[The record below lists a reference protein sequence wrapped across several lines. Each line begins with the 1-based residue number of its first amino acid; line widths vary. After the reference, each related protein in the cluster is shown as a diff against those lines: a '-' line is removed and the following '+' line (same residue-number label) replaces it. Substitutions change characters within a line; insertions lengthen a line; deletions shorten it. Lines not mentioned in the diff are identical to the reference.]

1 MVFFSFPECGE
12 IWERQVETEETRES
26 EAERRGFWKSPG
38 VFRSGDSLF
47 RDVEQCSLFTEKNR
61 QMGGSLGCTGGP
73 EYWER
78 RLSKEGDS

>member
-12 IWERQVETEETRES
+12 KWERQVEIEETRES
-26 EAERRGFWKSPG
+26 EAKRRGFWKSPG
-38 VFRSGDSLF
+38 VFCSGDSLF
-47 RDVEQCSLFTEKNR
+47 RDVEQCSPFTENR
-61 QMGGSLGCTGGP
+61 QRGGSLGCTGGP